1 MKEGMECNKGCKDRG
16 GSGGEE
22 EEEDGAG
29 ESEGARG
36 QAMATP
42 LGRRGTCSSG
52 ALWESL

>member
-1 MKEGMECNKGCKDRG
+1 MECNKGCKDRG

-42 LGRRGTCSSG
+42 LGRRGTCGSG